1 MCGSKGKARSET
13 EFLRRKNLPGVGF
26 ISEHQRFYP
35 KRQLAS
41 SVIGFVGLDNQG
53 LAGVEHQYHSR
64 LKGAT
69 VRTVIEKDARGRYIR
84 TFDESSKQDSASHD
98 VVLTID
104 EVIQFTTEYHLKKQ
118 IKKYR
123 AKGGMAIVMDPNT
136 GEIYAP
142 IPGIVSRIFVK
153 SGDSVKAGKNLC
165 ILEAM
170 KMENEI
176 SSPINGTIT
185 SIHIDSGDN
194 VKRGNLLM
202 EIST

>member
-1 MCGSKGKARSET
+1 MNFSTIIAGDILDMEFSPTMNNFRITQNKA
-13 EFLRRKNLPGVGF
+13 
-26 ISEHQRFYP
+26 
-35 KRQLAS
+35 
-41 SVIGFVGLDNQG
+41 NQEIDCVLLSANSFSLILNG
-53 LAGVEHQYHSR
+53 RTYH
-64 LKGAT
+64 
-69 VRTVIEKDARGRYIR
+69 
-84 TFDESSKQDSASHD
+84 
-98 VVLTID
+98 LTITPQLD
-104 EVIQFTTEYHLKKQ
+104 GYEVTVNHHTHFVQVKDRLEILLEKLGIH
-118 IKKYR
+118 
-123 AKGGMAIVMDPNT
+123 GDVPSHT

>member
-1 MCGSKGKARSET
+1 MNFSTIIAGDILDM
-13 EFLRRKNLPGVGF
+13 EFSPTMNNFRVTQNKT
-26 ISEHQRFYP
+26 
-35 KRQLAS
+35 
-41 SVIGFVGLDNQG
+41 NQG
-53 LAGVEHQYHSR
+53 IDCVPLSANSFSLILNGRTYH
-64 LKGAT
+64 
-69 VRTVIEKDARGRYIR
+69 
-84 TFDESSKQDSASHD
+84 
-98 VVLTID
+98 LTITPQLD
-104 EVIQFTTEYHLKKQ
+104 GYEVTVNHHTHFVQVKDRLEILLEKFGIRGEAPSH
-118 IKKYR
+118 
-123 AKGGMAIVMDPNT
+123 T

-142 IPGIVSRIFVK
+142 IPGIVSCIFVK